1 LTAAG
6 SIVNS
11 AVADANSFDHILSNN
26 SDTEITAVNSTNP
39 PHIYVASSLAACN
52 FEAPCT
58 NNVELALDWVANDG
72 WITIL
77 DNYTVDTGLM
87 SGNGGANNLLI
98 DGPGTLTWDSGVDS
112 TLFTVG
118 TGNITFDS
126 VSMEAIVPG
135 TAVSVT
141 SSGNLTMQNSINT
154 ITAFDVVVAMEGSG
168 TAVVKGN
175 SFNGNVTAFEQ
186 TSGTLIAYANNIAG
200 YTTAL
205 NATGGSSNLAHN
217 WWGKYS
223 DPIPPG
229 LDVNSWDARLGA
241 PVVSWTVGDGT
252 AVLGAAQLTGGSGT
266 AVIVSHGRANWPFGV
281 GIIGSAN
288 MMCSDYYDFF
298 TVNGGGTWSLEVPVD
313 NTAACNLNTLAGLRL
328 FWIPD
333 ILDCNTPN
341 NSACWDLVMGVTAN
355 GQNLVASNLT
365 VVDLGGTPFVAG
377 DSDGFDPTAI
387 TLQSVRVAAKD
398 NPLWLL
404 LLLGFTFI
412 SLSFGTI
419 KFNRRS
425 NR

>member
-1 LTAAG
+1 
-6 SIVNS
+6 
-11 AVADANSFDHILSNN
+11 
-26 SDTEITAVNSTNP
+26 
-39 PHIYVASSLAACN
+39 
-52 FEAPCT
+52 
-58 NNVELALDWVANDG
+58 
-72 WITIL
+72 
-77 DNYTVDTGLM
+77 
-87 SGNGGANNLLI
+87 
-98 DGPGTLTWDSGVDS
+98 
-112 TLFTVG
+112 
-118 TGNITFDS
+118 
-126 VSMEAIVPG
+126 MEAIVPG

-141 SSGNLTMQNSINT
+141 SSGNMTMQNSINT

-241 PVVSWTVGDGT
+241 PVVSWTDGDGT

-313 NTAACNLNTLAGLRL
+313 NTAAGNLNTLAGLRL

-341 NSACWDLVMGVTAN
+341 NSACWDLVTGVTAN

-365 VVDLGGTPFVAG
+365 EVDLGGTPFVAG

-398 NPLWLL
+398 NPIWLL